1 MSNNGLKK
9 ELGFSQIVAMAAGG
23 MIGGWMVEIK
33 LWFDLSGPG
42 SAISLITCAIL
53 VLSLC
58 FIYGEM
64 TAMLPYAG
72 GENVWISNSVNWDI
86 GWFSF
91 WFVMLLYVMGVP
103 TVTYGIATMLS
114 YLYPITFVQTKIV
127 AAIILIIWYILSN
140 FEIKILAKLQ
150 NLLFWIM
157 LVCSIFASITFLTS
171 HNWSLDTLLP
181 LFPKGVEGY
190 SAAVGLLIMK
200 FIGFDLIPQLSEEAN
215 MPRNKLILAF
225 IASLG
230 VTLLV
235 YVLAVI
241 GIGGIV
247 SSEWVTQVDVVD
259 PRVADLIGKHWLALI
274 IVIAGLGACI
284 TTLSGFYLAASRTL
298 FGAARQYQVPQ
309 WFGKLNKHGQ
319 PSNAN
324 ILVFFACAYFT
335 IFAPETWLNY
345 IYAIYGIAA
354 GVVYFLVVVSFVR
367 LRKLHPEWER
377 PFKVKNDKF
386 VAVVATFFCIWV
398 LVSAVLA
405 MDKGSWITLVGYFIA
420 GLLLWLLV
428 KSKQKSDPENWPI
441 EIVNPDN
448 TPID

>member
-1 MSNNGLKK
+1 
-9 ELGFSQIVAMAAGG
+9 MAAGG

-114 YLYPITFVQTKIV
+114 YLYPITFIQTKIV

-157 LVCSIFASITFLTS
+157 LACSIFASITFLTS

-200 FIGFDLIPQLSEEAN
+200 FIGFDLIPQL
-215 MPRNKLILAF
+215 
-225 IASLG
+225 
-230 VTLLV
+230 
-235 YVLAVI
+235 
-241 GIGGIV
+241 
-247 SSEWVTQVDVVD
+247 VD
-259 PRVADLIGKHWLALI
+259 
-274 IVIAGLGACI
+274 
-284 TTLSGFYLAASRTL
+284 
-298 FGAARQYQVPQ
+298 
-309 WFGKLNKHGQ
+309 
-319 PSNAN
+319 
-324 ILVFFACAYFT
+324 
-335 IFAPETWLNY
+335 
-345 IYAIYGIAA
+345 
-354 GVVYFLVVVSFVR
+354 
-367 LRKLHPEWER
+367 
-377 PFKVKNDKF
+377 
-386 VAVVATFFCIWV
+386 
-398 LVSAVLA
+398 
-405 MDKGSWITLVGYFIA
+405 
-420 GLLLWLLV
+420 
-428 KSKQKSDPENWPI
+428 
-441 EIVNPDN
+441 
-448 TPID
+448 